1 MAGTDNSQN
10 VSFTGSSN
18 VSVGNIEHQVVGG
31 DSIDMSGDFRGANV
45 NVKSKLTNA
54 SQIIGQSPNITPST
68 KEKLQELLQRL
79 DLELQQAPSQKASE
93 ADAVASLANDLVNK
107 ASEDQPNPTMIKI
120 VGEGLKQAAKNIAET
135 LPTVLDIANKISS
148 LVMTLV

>member
-93 ADAVASLANDLVNK
+93 ADAVASLANDLVSK